1 VPPFFSSK
9 GPVLRVFT
17 WSLRLVLFVLLFGFA
32 LKNTDPVS
40 LRFYFDYA
48 WSAPL
53 VLVLLFFF
61 AGGVVTGVIAGLAKV
76 FRQRREILALKREL
90 RGRTAAKY
98 ENPV

>member
-1 VPPFFSSK
+1 LSYLAWAV
-9 GPVLRVFT
+9 
-17 WSLRLVLFVLLFGFA
+17 RLLLFCLLFGFA
-32 LKNTDPVS
+32 LKNTEPVN

-61 AGGVVTGVIAGLAKV
+61 AGGVVIGVFAGFLKL

-90 RGRTAAKY
+90 RARPRGDAVI
-98 ENPV
+98 EG